1 MMNAKFDVNTHK
13 DGLIAL
19 LSQLG
24 DEFIAIKNP
33 DYIYSRYDLCP
44 LAPKITTN
52 PDRLVA
58 VVQDMDGTTT
68 TTENLCLHS
77 LESMV
82 RQFTGRMTTQ
92 QWPGL
97 DRAADYPHVIGNSTT
112 KHVEY
117 LVKTY
122 QSQCD
127 ENHFRRAYLKAALL
141 TLKHGR
147 DATRKREVMQTL
159 AHFSCGDIVREPAI
173 GIWLQ
178 GAFGDADIFAADEN
192 KALVQRYAERIRFK
206 NEIDQVR
213 AAIDVYYQR
222 YHEILAKIAR
232 GQTDDLKGLLP
243 DERMNL
249 IEPMPGIAVFLATIK
264 GWLGEELDQFS
275 QQLTEALR
283 THPHVNVA
291 EARLA
296 EGQRRLKRI
305 GRYFQAHPLK
315 IAIVTSSIAYEAEI
329 VLAEVFKMIHR
340 QVSEWDVT
348 PERKATLL
356 AAFENPRLVFDAI
369 ITASDSSEIRLKPH
383 RDLYSL
389 ALHQLGI
396 PTADYNKVIGFEDSE
411 SGTIAIR
418 AAGIGL
424 CVAVPFADTQGH
436 NLSHASHILKGGLPE
451 ALLLHQA
458 FLSDAAL
465 AAVDADAH
473 SI

>member
-1 MMNAKFDVNTHK
+1 MNAKFDVNTNK
-13 DGLIAL
+13 QSVMAL

-33 DYIYSRYDLCP
+33 DYIYSRYDICP

-52 PDRLVA
+52 QDRLVA

-77 LESMV
+77 LETMV
-82 RQFTGRMTTQ
+82 RQFSGRMTTQ
-92 QWPGL
+92 QWAGL
-97 DRAADYPHVIGNSTT
+97 DRDADYPHIIGNSTT

-117 LVKTY
+117 LVRTY
-122 QSQCD
+122 QSRFD
-127 ENHFRRAYLKAALL
+127 VNHFRHAYLKAALL
-141 TLKHGR
+141 TLKQGR

-159 AHFSCGDIVREPAI
+159 SHFSCGDIVREMEI
-173 GIWLQ
+173 GRWLQ
-178 GAFGDADIFAADEN
+178 DASGDAEFFDADEIR
-192 KALVQRYAERIRFK
+192 ALVQRYTERIRFGS
-206 NEIDQVR
+206 EIDQVR

-222 YHEILAKIAR
+222 YHEILAKIAG
-232 GQTDDLKGLLP
+232 GQADDLKGLLP
-243 DERMNL
+243 DENMNL
-249 IEPMPGIAVFLATIK
+249 IEPMPGVAVFLATIK
-264 GWLGEELDQFS
+264 GWLGDDLDRFS
-275 QQLTEALR
+275 QHLTDALR
-283 THPHVNVA
+283 TNPHVTAA
-291 EARLA
+291 ESRLA
-296 EGQRRLKRI
+296 EGRQQLKRI
-305 GRYFQAHPLK
+305 GGYFQAHPLK

-329 VLAEVFKMIHR
+329 VLAEVFKMIRR
-340 QVSEWDVT
+340 QVSDWDVR
-348 PERKATLL
+348 PEKKAFLL
-356 AAFENPRLVFDAI
+356 QAFENPGQVFDAI

-396 PTADYNKVIGFEDSE
+396 PAADYNKVIGFEDSE
-411 SGTIAIR
+411 SGLIAIR

-436 NLSHASHILKGGLPE
+436 DLSHASHILKGGLPE

-465 AAVDADAH
+465 AEVNGAARP
-473 SI
+473 S